1 MALPDST
8 PKEASTA
15 TPADGAS
22 TPLPDL
28 TALFAAGEV
37 AARYPLVAG
46 LVAPLSGMELARAGQ
61 LLSRIDPGTVLS
73 EHPKTP
79 VVSVAITAH
88 GTVAPLLPALTAEM
102 ARHGLLLRPFT
113 TDFDSYIFQLSDP
126 GSALYGSAADLT
138 LCVLDAHAVFDE
150 VPAIW
155 SPADVAGVFATKLRL
170 IERLVRTFEMSGRG
184 TLVLNTLPLP
194 RTFAA
199 QLVDHRSR
207 AALGAVWREANA
219 TLLRLTEQHPSVVI
233 IDLDPLVAEGIAV
246 QEPRLDVY
254 AKAHLSAELLARYA
268 REIGH
273 LARHVAGR
281 TKKALVLDLDGTVW
295 GGVLG
300 EDGVEG
306 IEVAESYRGE
316 AFRAFQRVA
325 RQLGSQGVLLAVVS
339 KNERDIVRR
348 ALRERQDMTLVES
361 DFVQVIAN
369 WRPKHDNLRELAET
383 LNIGVDS
390 LVFVDDSPRECG
402 LVRTLLPDV
411 AVIHVGGDPALHR
424 EALLRDGWF
433 DTRELTA
440 EDRTRVDKYRVEVE
454 RKDFLD
460 SFESIQDYLRELK
473 IIVRLADA
481 EEPDIARVSQITLR
495 TNQFNLTTRR
505 LQQPDVRG
513 LLADPAARV
522 LAIHAADRFGDSG
535 MVGAIFLRREDAV
548 VHIDNFL
555 LSCRVFSRGI
565 EQGAL
570 AAVLDHARAA
580 GAREVRGSY
589 RATAKNGVVKDFYP
603 RHGFV
608 PISDG
613 EAGDGKLTFRHD
625 LRTALERPAHL
636 TLEDAL
642 AGKEETR

>member
-1 MALPDST
+1 MALSDTAPD
-8 PKEASTA
+8 EASSA
-15 TPADGAS
+15 TPTDKAPA
-22 TPLPDL
+22 PLPDL
-28 TALFAAGEV
+28 TALFEAGEV

-46 LVAPLSGMELARAGQ
+46 LVAPLSGMQLARAGQ
-61 LLSRIDPGTVLS
+61 LLSRIDPGKVLS
-73 EHPKTP
+73 EHPTTP

-88 GTVAPLLPALTAEM
+88 GTVAPLLPTLTAEM

-150 VPAIW
+150 VPVTW
-155 SPADVAGVFATKLRL
+155 SPADVAEAFAAKLAL
-170 IERLVRTFEMSGRG
+170 TERLVRTFETSGRG

-199 QLVDHRSR
+199 QLVDYRSR
-207 AALGAVWREANA
+207 AVLGAVWREANA
-219 TLLRLTEQHPSVVI
+219 SLLRLAEQHPAVVVV
-233 IDLDPLVAEGIAV
+233 DLDLLVAEGIAV
-246 QEPRLDVY
+246 EEPRLDVY
-254 AKAHLSAELLARYA
+254 AKAHLSADLLARYA

-300 EDGVEG
+300 EDGVDG

-325 RQLGSQGVLLAVVS
+325 KQLGSQGVLLAVVS
-339 KNERDIVRR
+339 KNHQDLVRR
-348 ALRERQDMTLVES
+348 ALRERQDMTLAEG
-361 DFVQVIAN
+361 DFVRVTAN

-390 LVFVDDSPRECG
+390 LVFVDDSPQECG
-402 LVRTLLPDV
+402 LVRAMLPDV
-411 AVIHVGGDPALHR
+411 AVIHVGGEPALHR

-440 EDRTRVDKYRVEVE
+440 EDRTRVGKYRVEVE

-460 SFESIQDYLRELK
+460 SFESIHDYLRELK
-473 IIVRLADA
+473 VTVRLADA
-481 EEPDIARVSQITLR
+481 EERDIPRVSQMTLR

-513 LLADPAARV
+513 LLADPATRV
-522 LAIHAADRFGDSG
+522 LAIHAADRFGDNG
-535 MVGAIFLRREDAV
+535 TVGTIFLRREDAV

-570 AAVLDHARAA
+570 AAVLDHARAT
-580 GAREVRGSY
+580 GAHEVRGVY

-608 PISDG
+608 PAGDG
-613 EAGDGKLTFRHD
+613 EAGDGVLTFRHD
-625 LRTALERPAHL
+625 LRTTLERPAHL
-636 TLEDAL
+636 ALEDAL
-642 AGKEETR
+642 GGEEETR